1 MTETDRRAFLGTLG
15 AVAAACHSGTAE
27 HTSAP
32 AASAATSP
40 AAPGQP
46 AEPPLA
52 SAAAS
57 ASSAAPGSAT
67 IPKRQ
72 LGSTGVEV
80 SMLGL
85 GGAHIGTQKEEKD
98 SIDVI
103 RYAVDHGFTFLDN
116 CWDYNDGESEKRM
129 GKALADGYRKRVFLM
144 TKLDGRNAKAATDQL
159 EQSLQRLQ
167 TDVIDL
173 VQVHEVIRMT
183 DPERVFGKGGTMEAL
198 LGAKKAGK
206 LRFIGF
212 TGHKDPDIHLAMLKT
227 AAQHGFH
234 FDTVQMPLN
243 VMDPHYKSF
252 EHKVL
257 PVLLEQKIGVLG
269 MKSMGAG
276 ELLKSGVVSAPE
288 CLRYALSLPT
298 SVVIT
303 GCESRKDVDQAVG
316 VATHFVPF
324 TAEEKMALLERSKK
338 AGGAGEFELFKTSQH
353 FDGTAKNPHWL
364 ETAKI

>member
-1 MTETDRRAFLGTLG
+1 
-15 AVAAACHSGTAE
+15 
-27 HTSAP
+27 
-32 AASAATSP
+32 
-40 AAPGQP
+40 
-46 AEPPLA
+46 
-52 SAAAS
+52 
-57 ASSAAPGSAT
+57 
-67 IPKRQ
+67 
-72 LGSTGVEV
+72 
-80 SMLGL
+80 
-85 GGAHIGTQKEEKD
+85 
-98 SIDVI
+98 
-103 RYAVDHGFTFLDN
+103 
-116 CWDYNDGESEKRM
+116 
-129 GKALADGYRKRVFLM
+129 
-144 TKLDGRNAKAATDQL
+144 
-159 EQSLQRLQ
+159 
-167 TDVIDL
+167 
-173 VQVHEVIRMT
+173 
-183 DPERVFGKGGTMEAL
+183 
-198 LGAKKAGK
+198 
-206 LRFIGF
+206 
-212 TGHKDPDIHLAMLKT
+212 MLKT